1 MLRFFVLY
9 MYRARERN
17 SELVFEV
24 QNCQPNYQV
33 LPLQIEVIRAP
44 RVMSRDLF
52 SSARSLP
59 PRLEPYL
66 KSPTSQQAVMAPKL
80 CALCGKS
87 RAILKRP
94 KTGQQI
100 CKECFFYVFETEVH
114 NTITQAQLF
123 KPGDRVA
130 IGASGGKG
138 TPNALRCRVA
148 CPPFRSPW

>member
-1 MLRFFVLY
+1 
-9 MYRARERN
+9 
-17 SELVFEV
+17 
-24 QNCQPNYQV
+24 
-33 LPLQIEVIRAP
+33 
-44 RVMSRDLF
+44 
-52 SSARSLP
+52 
-59 PRLEPYL
+59 
-66 KSPTSQQAVMAPKL
+66 MAPKI

-114 NTITQAQLF
+114 NTVTQAQLF

-138 TPNALRCRVA
+138 MPNVLRCRVA
-148 CPPFRSPW
+148 CLPFRSPWQVRFDGPGVRHENSEREIRLRYPPVSLIHRRRYHRLQG